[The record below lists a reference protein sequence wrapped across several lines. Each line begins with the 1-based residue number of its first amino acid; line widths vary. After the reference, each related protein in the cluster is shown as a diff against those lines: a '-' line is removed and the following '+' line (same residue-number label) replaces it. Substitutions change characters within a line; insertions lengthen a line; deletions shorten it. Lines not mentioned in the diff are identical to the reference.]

1 MNARLL
7 LLAALMLGAASGR
20 AATLPDLT
28 LEEKV
33 DQSDSVVRAECVS
46 VRSEWVQNRIVTKAQ
61 FNVRD
66 DFTQRGMRQ
75 IEVTTAGGV
84 AVHPKLK
91 VRLRSVVSEQPE
103 IQVRDEAILFTRR
116 MPSGERLLVGGR
128 QGYMRVTQ
136 GSGDSPSRVVRRER
150 KVVVTPDDDAPRP
163 QSRAARGRDAL
174 RVETEPV
181 ELGEFES
188 RVRSAL
194 ATRDQRRQRSPR

>member
-7 LLAALMLGAASGR
+7 PLAALMLSAASAG

-46 VRSEWVQNRIVTKAQ
+46 VRSEWVGTRIVTRSQ

-66 DFTQRGMRQ
+66 DFTQRGTRQ

-91 VRLRSVVSEQPE
+91 VRLQSVVSEQPE
-103 IQVRDEAILFTRR
+103 IRIRDEAILFTRR

-136 GSGDSPSRVVRRER
+136 GTDESPERVVRRER
-150 KVVVTPDDDAPRP
+150 KVVVTQDDDVPRA
-163 QSRAARGRDAL
+163 QARAARGRDAL
-174 RVETEPV
+174 RVETAPV
-181 ELGEFES
+181 ELGEFET

-194 ATRDQRRQRSPR
+194 ATRDQRRQGSTR